1 MVVCVWAAAYRDR
14 ATCFRLS
21 ELLGL
26 RMAQLWNNSRD
37 CWIFPSNRMIRAAHT
52 NTEQVFTRIN
62 WVTSTVYTSVLLTAQ
77 YTVYCILLFKS
88 SMWNSVEYHWYTI
101 TVFFFF
107 FGALCLY
114 LDRTVSWQEATW
126 EREGGGWSEKVH
138 ESGLNSGR
146 PKQRRYMSAAMG
158 NWQFCYYFIFII
170 LFSF

>member
-88 SMWNSVEYHWYTI
+88 SMWNSVEYHGYTI
-101 TVFFFF
+101 KVVFFCFF

-126 EREGGGWSEKVH
+126 ERERGGRDRKRST
-138 ESGLNSGR
+138 SRDSNSGR
-146 PKQRRYMSAAMG
+146 PKCNGATCLRLWATTV
-158 NWQFCYYFIFII
+158 FVII
-170 LFSF
+170 LFL